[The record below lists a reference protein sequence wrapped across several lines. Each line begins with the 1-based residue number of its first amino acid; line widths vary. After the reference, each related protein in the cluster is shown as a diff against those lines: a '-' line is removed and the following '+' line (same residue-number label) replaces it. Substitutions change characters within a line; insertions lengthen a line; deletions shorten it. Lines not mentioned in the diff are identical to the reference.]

1 MSAIVFDHLRFDTEA
16 PTTVLAKVSPKYC
29 REEEFRRA
37 LDGYIAGYWKQNA
50 ITADTRRR
58 APQATEGN
66 T

>member
-1 MSAIVFDHLRFDTEA
+1 MSAIVFDHLRFDIEA
-16 PTTVLAKVSPKYC
+16 PTAVMAKVGPKYC

-37 LDGYIAGYWKQNA
+37 LDGYMAGYRKQNA
-50 ITADTRRR
+50 ITADPRRR